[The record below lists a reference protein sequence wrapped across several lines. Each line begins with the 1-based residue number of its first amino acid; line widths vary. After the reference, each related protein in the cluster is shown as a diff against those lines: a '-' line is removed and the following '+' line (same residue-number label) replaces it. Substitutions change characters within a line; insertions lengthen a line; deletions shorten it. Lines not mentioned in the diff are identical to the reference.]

1 MGFSPNREMVFRY
14 LVLPPAAYFS
24 RGRKV
29 GKSPL
34 RTYGSKNSL
43 VFYRNLEVREA
54 FGRWP
59 GTGDAGLGGLLLLR
73 RAPR

>member
-54 FGRWP
+54 F
-59 GTGDAGLGGLLLLR
+59 DC
-73 RAPR
+73 